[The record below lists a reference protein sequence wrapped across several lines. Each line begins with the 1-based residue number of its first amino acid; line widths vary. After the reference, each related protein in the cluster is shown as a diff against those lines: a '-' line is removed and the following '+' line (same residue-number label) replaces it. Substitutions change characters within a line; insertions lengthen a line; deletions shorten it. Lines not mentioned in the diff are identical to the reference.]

1 MSAILKDVLT
11 MQEFRKLM
19 DDDKWVKDFA
29 NAGWNCD
36 KYGKRMYMRTVS
48 YPIEY
53 KVSEQQKR
61 WAQTIRDRRKREELE
76 RIKPGELVFV
86 AMGCDYDAEDPDEV
100 KNHRM
105 RTEFITDYGIKV
117 FVEFIKGCK
126 DGFWCD
132 FSIHRTREEQ
142 MKHQDRVL
150 GEQAKVCREQRNQ
163 PLYLEMHRRMGEQ
176 NYYNYMGVEKTH
188 IDKPYTWTNVLEFV
202 NRTYGTHF
210 TLVRMDRYFLTTD
223 DFVCR
228 ESAEWKRRVK
238 VNEDADFAMVDKP
251 LRIFCMGGYPHIA
264 LCTYETAHRGGGG
277 YDYASIAH
285 IIDGKPKW
293 LDDADLLTE
302 KQRKEVI
309 DMCKRY
315 TK

>member
-1 MSAILKDVLT
+1 
-11 MQEFRKLM
+11 M
-19 DDDKWVKDFA
+19 DDDEWVTDFA
-29 NAGWNCD
+29 NAGWSCD

-142 MKHQDRVL
+142 MKHQDDVL
-150 GEQAKVCREQRNQ
+150 YEQAKVYRERCDQSG
-163 PLYLEMHRRMGEQ
+163 YLEMHRRIGEQ

-202 NRTYGTHF
+202 NKTYGTHF
-210 TLVRMDRYFLTTD
+210 ASVRLERHFLVTD

-228 ESAEWKRRVK
+228 ESADWKRRVK
-238 VNEDADFAMVDKP
+238 VNEDADFAMVDEP

-302 KQRKEVI
+302 KQRKEVM